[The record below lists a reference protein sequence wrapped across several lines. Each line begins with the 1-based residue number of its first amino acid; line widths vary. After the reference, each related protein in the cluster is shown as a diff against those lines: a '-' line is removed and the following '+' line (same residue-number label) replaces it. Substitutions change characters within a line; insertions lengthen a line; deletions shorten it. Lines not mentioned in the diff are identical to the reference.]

1 MSELLSSGVSV
12 VVLPTLAALH
22 PVPARALGLLGSML
36 SAGLRVV
43 SPTDGWIAAADA
55 QTVSAVASHLLN
67 DEAQRNSRRG
77 RSVIAAIRA
86 TGQRKVGRPSKPVNV
101 VEARRLVEAHGY
113 RKAARLMGN
122 TSASSVRRAL
132 LKADITH

>member
-1 MSELLSSGVSV
+1 VAELLSSGVSV

-22 PVPARALGLLGSML
+22 PVPARALGLLGAL
-36 SAGLRVV
+36 LGAGLRVV
-43 SPTDGWIAAADA
+43 SPADGWMAAVDA

-67 DEAQRNSRRG
+67 DEARRNSQRG

-101 VEARRLVEAHGY
+101 VEARRLVDAHGY

-122 TSASSVRRAL
+122 TSASSIRRAL
-132 LKADITH
+132 LKAETTH